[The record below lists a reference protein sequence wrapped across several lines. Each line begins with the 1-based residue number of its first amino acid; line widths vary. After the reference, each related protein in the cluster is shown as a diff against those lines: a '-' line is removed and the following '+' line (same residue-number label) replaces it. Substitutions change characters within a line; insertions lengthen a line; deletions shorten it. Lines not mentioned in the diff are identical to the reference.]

1 MLPYSRPGLVARFIQ
16 NGLYSAECVEVEFSE
31 VRRSKRPAEYG
42 GKHPTAAWREP
53 FGFVTR
59 QVRRICCT
67 FV

>member
-1 MLPYSRPGLVARFIQ
+1 LPLFTNV
-16 NGLYSAECVEVEFSE
+16 VEVEFSE
-31 VRRSKRPAEYG
+31 VRPSKRPAEYG